1 VPQREGEREGERDEE
16 GYASA
21 YAVWAQR
28 ACACALAVA
37 RLHNTALGQQRK
49 VRTTGGSL
57 KCVGPRKEKRRSR
70 PRRQSPT
77 STMGHEGSQVASCG
91 TWMQCAKTG
100 ASAGARARCC
110 ACAHARL
117 RGALEKAAASEA
129 TRLRMMQGGGV
140 RRHAA
145 RKEDAAGWPCRARQ
159 RGDGR
164 SAPRPSRSS
173 RRRGGTNA

>member
-1 VPQREGEREGERDEE
+1 VRERRGV
-16 GYASA
+16 ASVC
-21 YAVWAQR
+21 AVWAQE
-28 ACACALAVA
+28 ACACAGAVA
-37 RLHNTALGQQRK
+37 RLRRTALGQQRQ

-57 KCVGPRKEKRRSR
+57 RCVGPAQGGKGAQGRGGRV
-70 PRRQSPT
+70 PPPQSV
-77 STMGHEGSQVASCG
+77 GHEGSQVASCG

-140 RRHAA
+140 RRRAA
-145 RKEDAAGWPCRARQ
+145 RKEDATGWPCRARQ

-164 SAPRPSRSS
+164 SAPRRSLSS
-173 RRRGGTNA
+173 RRRGGTKT